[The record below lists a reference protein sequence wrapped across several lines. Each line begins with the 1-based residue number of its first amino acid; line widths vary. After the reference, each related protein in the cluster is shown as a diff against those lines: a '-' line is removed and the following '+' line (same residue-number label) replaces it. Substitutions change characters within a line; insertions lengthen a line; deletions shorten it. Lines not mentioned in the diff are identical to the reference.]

1 MKKKLSAGVVGWP
14 VNHSISPIL
23 HRFWL
28 VENNVDG
35 DYVLFTVM
43 PNDFET
49 FMRNL
54 PNENIK
60 GLNITL
66 PYKQEALKFCDRIDT
81 AAKRA
86 GAVNTIVIDPNR
98 KLLGTNT
105 DIYGFVQNLK
115 SRFPRWY
122 SNSAPVAVIG
132 SGGAARAVIIGL
144 QDHLNVK
151 NIKLFNRSKDRARKL
166 STDLGGSITVWSL
179 DQLPAELSDVSM
191 LINTTSLGMSGQ
203 DELEVDITALPRKCV
218 VYDIVYSPL
227 KTRLLEAAKVQGNPT
242 VDGLGMLLYQAQP
255 GFESWFGVKPTIT
268 QSLRERVLSALM
280 K

>member
-1 MKKKLSAGVVGWP
+1 MTKKLKAGVVGWP
-14 VNHSISPIL
+14 VKHSISPIL

-28 VENNVDG
+28 EENKING
-35 DYVLFTVM
+35 EYGLFTVM
-43 PNDFET
+43 PDKFEA
-49 FMRNL
+49 FMLSL
-54 PNENIK
+54 PHENIK

-66 PYKQEALKFCDRIDT
+66 PYKQEALKFCDSIDA

-86 GAVNTIVIDPNR
+86 GAVNTIVIDRDR
-98 KLLGTNT
+98 KLFGTNT

-115 SRFPRWY
+115 SRFPQW
-122 SNSAPVAVIG
+122 SPESAPVAVIG
-132 SGGAARAVIIGL
+132 SGGAARAVVIGL

-151 NIKLFNRSKDRARKL
+151 NIKLFNRSKNRALKL
-166 STDLGGSITVWSL
+166 STDLGGSITVL
-179 DQLPAELSDVSM
+179 NLNQLSSELSDVSM

-203 DELEVDITALPRKCV
+203 NKLEINITQLPKKCI

-227 KTRLLEAAKVQGNPT
+227 KTRLLEAARDQGNPT

-255 GFESWFGVKPTIT
+255 GFESWFGVKPNIT
-268 QSLRERVLSALM
+268 EPLRVHVLSALA

>member
-1 MKKKLSAGVVGWP
+1 MTKKLKAGVVGWP
-14 VNHSISPIL
+14 VKHSISPIL

-28 VENNVDG
+28 EENKING
-35 DYVLFTVM
+35 EYGLFTVM
-43 PNDFET
+43 PDKFEA
-49 FMRNL
+49 FMLNL
-54 PNENIK
+54 PHENIK

-66 PYKQEALKFCDRIDT
+66 PYKQEALKFCDSIDA

-86 GAVNTIVIDPNR
+86 GAVNTIVIDRDR
-98 KLLGTNT
+98 KLFGTNT

-115 SRFPRWY
+115 SRFPQW
-122 SNSAPVAVIG
+122 SPESAPVAVIG

-151 NIKLFNRSKDRARKL
+151 NIKLFNRSKNRALKL
-166 STDLGGSITVWSL
+166 STDLGGSITVL
-179 DQLPAELSDVSM
+179 NLNQLSSELSDVSM

-203 DELEVDITALPRKCV
+203 NKLEINITHLPKKCI

-227 KTRLLEAAKVQGNPT
+227 KTRLLEAARDQGNPT

-255 GFESWFGVKPTIT
+255 GFESWFGVKPNVTE
-268 QSLRERVLSALM
+268 SLRAHVLCALE